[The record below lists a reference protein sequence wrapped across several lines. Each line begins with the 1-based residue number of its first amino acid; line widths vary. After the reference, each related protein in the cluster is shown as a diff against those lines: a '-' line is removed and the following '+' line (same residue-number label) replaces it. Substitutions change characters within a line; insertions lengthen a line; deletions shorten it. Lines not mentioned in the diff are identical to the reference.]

1 MPRMSLEERIESSL
15 KRSASNVFL
24 RSDFNRFGGYDQVG
38 RALRSVIK
46 NGLLVKVGYGVYV
59 KARPSTITGNPVP
72 CIDLMTIGF
81 ETMKRL
87 GIEADLGK
95 AMRELRDG
103 LSTQVPMAAVIDTG
117 KSRVNRKI
125 TVGKR
130 TIIYERDLPGRAR

>member
-24 RSDFNRFGGYDQVG
+24 RSDFNRLGGYDQVG
-38 RALRSVIK
+38 RALRAVIK

-59 KARPSTITGNPVP
+59 KARPSTITGNSVP

-87 GIEADLGK
+87 GIEANHGK

-103 LSTQVPMAAVIDTG
+103 LSTQVPMATVIDTG
-117 KSRVNRKI
+117 NSRVNRKI